1 MDRAASGQISLRE
14 NVGEKLVA
22 PSLAVDRV
30 NNNGPNLAHPGGGS
44 ILQFRMVVT
53 LPCFVG
59 GKQCILLLAS
69 LDLLTRHLGNELASS
84 LLPYQ
89 LVNIRQDINRQNDLC
104 SLAQIPLHTKS
115 VTSLHAS
122 RGRINRHFL
131 DAYRGVPDKAMRP
144 YQSMPSG
151 DELRGFHEFN
161 WRCPIVGIFAGMILV
176 A

>member
-1 MDRAASGQISLRE
+1 MLLEFLKPFLGFR
-14 NVGEKLVA
+14 
-22 PSLAVDRV
+22 
-30 NNNGPNLAHPGGGS
+30 PNLAHPGGGS
-44 ILQFRMVVT
+44 ILQFRMVFI

-69 LDLLTRHLGNELASS
+69 VDLLTRNLGDELASS
-84 LLPYQ
+84 PLTGQ
-89 LVNIRQDINRQNDLC
+89 LVNIRQNINRQDDVG
-104 SLAQIPLHTKS
+104 SLAQIPSYTKS
-115 VTSLHAS
+115 VISLHAS

-131 DAYRGVPDKAMRP
+131 DAYRGVPDNAMGP